1 MRDASSLVASQSKE
15 ALDSVRKIAIG
26 QTLVPTHMSRE
37 RFGDKSAYAAAA
49 AAAAGPDT
57 GAVAA
62 LDLRSPLDDAAAASS
77 EGELGHAPLLGGVP
91 AHLHVFTRMWSS
103 GHTHCTSSW
112 SVFMCGSRG
121 SACRSDSLHWMC

>member
-1 MRDASSLVASQSKE
+1 VRDASSLVASQSKE

-49 AAAAGPDT
+49 AAGTGT

-62 LDLRSPLDDAAAASS
+62 LDMRSPLDDAAAASS
-77 EGELGHAPLLGGVP
+77 EGEPGLAPLLCGVP
-91 AHLHVFTRMWSS
+91 AHAHVFPRMWSS
-103 GHTHCTSSW
+103 GHTHCTSSS
-112 SVFMCGSRG
+112 SVFTCGSLG
-121 SACRSDSLHWMC
+121 SACPSDSLHWDV